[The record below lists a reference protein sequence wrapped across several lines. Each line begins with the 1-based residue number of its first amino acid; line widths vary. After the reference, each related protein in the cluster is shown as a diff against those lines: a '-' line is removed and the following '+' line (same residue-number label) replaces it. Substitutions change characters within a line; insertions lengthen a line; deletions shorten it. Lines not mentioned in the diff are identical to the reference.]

1 MYRIRTFFAHLS
13 ISIGATIMDVFKDD
27 KAKTD
32 KWRMWI
38 SKNVLRSTGLTYE
51 VKRHLNPDTDLNY
64 WQKLVTISTKLLF
77 YIPQYHGLRID
88 RIINGLIEK

>member
-51 VKRHLNPDTDLNY
+51 VKRHLNPDTDLIIANHQSMLDIFLLESFVGD
-64 WQKLVTISTKLLF
+64 WLVR
-77 YIPQYHGLRID
+77 LRC
-88 RIINGLIEK
+88 NCTYC